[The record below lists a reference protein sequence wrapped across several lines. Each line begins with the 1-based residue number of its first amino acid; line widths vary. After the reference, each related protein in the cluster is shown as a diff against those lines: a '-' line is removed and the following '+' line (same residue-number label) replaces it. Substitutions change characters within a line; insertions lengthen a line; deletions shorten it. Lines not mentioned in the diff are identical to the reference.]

1 MRISEWSSDVC
12 SSCLAKNFI
21 LLRQKD
27 GGGTTVLAPLY
38 DVVGTVV
45 WPELSPRFAMT
56 FGGAGTLEQLEA
68 KHFDWFAA
76 DAGVAAPFVRRR
88 ASQLAEA
95 VTDAIGRD
103 LNVPG
108 LDDRESIAAQA
119 DVIKSD
125 EHTSELQSL
134 MRISYAVFCLTKNKS
149 SITHNK
155 KTI

>member
-1 MRISEWSSDVC
+1 
-12 SSCLAKNFI
+12 
-21 LLRQKD
+21 
-27 GGGTTVLAPLY
+27 
-38 DVVGTVV
+38 
-45 WPELSPRFAMT
+45 MT
-56 FGGAGTLEQLEA
+56 FGVAGTLEQLEA

-119 DVIKSD
+119 DVIRERAQRFALKSKD
-125 EHTSELQSL
+125 
-134 MRISYAVFCLTKNKS
+134 RKS
-149 SITHNK
+149 VVLGKSVSVRVDLGGRGIIK
-155 KTI
+155 KKKKRE